1 MLTRVWEVV
10 KATLAVSALIAAALV
25 SADKVDRQR
34 LSPAV
39 GTAPTEPAITGAITP
54 GSRP

>member
-1 MLTRVWEVV
+1 MLARVWDVV

-34 LSPAV
+34 AQP
-39 GTAPTEPAITGAITP
+39 TARVTLNEPALTGAITP
-54 GSRP
+54 SARP